1 MSTKAKVEFNKRRLQ
16 LIDKFREKR
25 ETIKSEIEK
34 LKKEFEKQVNEE
46 AAEEVYSQVEKL
58 YYKLDSLPRNS
69 NYTRYRRRCALT
81 GRPRGN
87 YRYFG
92 ICRIK
97 IIEAA
102 RAGELPGILS
112 SSW

>member
-1 MSTKAKVEFNKRRLQ
+1 MAKVSMIERDKKRARLV
-16 LIDKFREKR
+16 KKYAAKR
-25 ETIKSEIEK
+25 EALLAVARDRNAKPEDIFKANQALEK
-34 LKKEFEKQVNEE
+34 LPKNAMPSRK
-46 AAEEVYSQVEKL
+46 
-58 YYKLDSLPRNS
+58 RN
-69 NYTRYRRRCALT
+69 RCALT

-102 RAGELPGILS
+102 RAGELHGILS